1 MRNMI
6 FRPVFPVY
14 IVLSAMTVLLLL
26 RLLSLVRAGKPARV
40 TVAALVR
47 MLVLLAVLFCINLRP
62 MIPDRNVKAE
72 MKNVDVLFAIDT
84 TISMWALDY
93 NGSYERMSGV
103 LKDCRYIMDRLYGA
117 NFALVRFDNQAQVL
131 SPFTQDTKNVEDAL
145 STILAPDENYAKGS
159 DLSVPYHEMETLI
172 ASSRMKEDRK
182 TAVFFISDGEITN
195 GADRPSFTAFAKDVD
210 GGAVLGYGTTEGG
223 RMRLPSGRAF
233 MQDPATGNEAISV
246 LNEENLRAL
255 AADMEIDYIHMT
267 DSSQVDVVLEML
279 SMIGTVRPEK
289 TNFTA
294 YRDLY
299 PYLTFPFCVL
309 LALELLFLTR
319 KSRI

>member
-1 MRNMI
+1 MRDLI
-6 FRPVFPVY
+6 FRPVLPVH
-14 IVLSAMTVLLLL
+14 IVLGAMLLLLLL
-26 RLLSLVRAGKPARV
+26 RMLLLMRAGKPFRMCVLAVARM
-40 TVAALVR
+40 VA
-47 MLVLLAVLFCINLRP
+47 LLAVVFVINLRP
-62 MIPDRNVKAE
+62 MIPDRNIKAE
-72 MKNVDVLFAIDT
+72 MKNVDVMFVIDT

-93 NGSYERMSGV
+93 NGNYERMSGV

-117 NFALVRFDNQAQVL
+117 NFALIRFDNQAQVL

-145 STILAPDENYAKGS
+145 STILAPDENYARGS
-159 DLSVPYHEMETLI
+159 DLGVPYHEMENLLT
-172 ASSRMKEDRK
+172 SSRMKEDRK

-195 GADRPSFTAFAKDVD
+195 GAERPSFTTFAKDID
-210 GGAVLGYGTTEGG
+210 GGAVLGYGTVEGG

-233 MQDPATGNEAISV
+233 MRDPETGGEAISV

-255 AADMEIDYIHMT
+255 AGDMGIDYIHMA
-267 DSSQVDVVLEML
+267 DSSAVNTVLDML
-279 SMIGTVRPEK
+279 SVIGTVRPER

-299 PYLTFPFCVL
+299 PYLTFPLCVF

-319 KSRI
+319 KSRL

>member
-1 MRNMI
+1 MRNLI
-6 FRPVFPVY
+6 FRPVFPVH
-14 IVLSAMTVLLLL
+14 IVLAAMAVLVLLRVLF
-26 RLLSLVRAGKPARV
+26 LVRAGKPVRV
-40 TVAALVR
+40 TAAALIR
-47 MLVLLAVLFCINLRP
+47 MLVLLVTVFAINLRP
-62 MIPDRNVKAE
+62 MVPDRHVKAE

-93 NGSYERMSGV
+93 NGTYDRMSGV

-145 STILAPDENYAKGS
+145 STILAPDENYARGS
-159 DLSVPYHEMETLI
+159 DLGVPYHEMETLL

-195 GADRPSFTAFAKDVD
+195 GATLPSYSDFAKDID

-223 RMRLPSGRAF
+223 RMRLPSGRTF
-233 MQDPATGNEAISV
+233 LRDPLTGNEAISV
-246 LNEENLRAL
+246 LHEENLQAL
-255 AADMEIDYIHMT
+255 AADMGIDYIHMT
-267 DSSQVDVVLEML
+267 DSSNVDTVMEML
-279 SMIGTVRPEK
+279 SVIGTVRPEK

-299 PYLTFPFCVL
+299 PYLAFPVCAL
-309 LALELLFLTR
+309 LAFELLFLTR
-319 KSRI
+319 KSRL

>member
-1 MRNMI
+1 MNDLI

-14 IVLSAMTVLLLL
+14 MVLAAICLLVAL
-26 RLLSLVRAGKPARV
+26 RLLFLVRAGKPLRV
-40 TVAALVR
+40 TAAALLR
-47 MLVLLAVLFCINLRP
+47 MLLLLALVFSVNLRP

-93 NGSYERMSGV
+93 NGTYDRMSGV

-131 SPFTQDTKNVEDAL
+131 SPFSQDTKNVEDAL

-159 DLSVPYHEMETLI
+159 DLSVPYHEMENLI
-172 ASSRMKEDRK
+172 ASSRLKEDRK

-195 GADRPSFTAFAKDVD
+195 GAELPSYAAFQEDID

-223 RMRLPSGRAF
+223 QMLVPSGRTYLK
-233 MQDPATGNEAISV
+233 DKATGNNAISV
-246 LNEENLRAL
+246 LNEDNLRSL
-255 AADMEIDYIHMT
+255 AADMGIDYIHMT
-267 DSSQVDVVLEML
+267 ESSDVNPVLDML

-299 PYLTFPFCVL
+299 PYLTFPLGVFL
-309 LALELLFLTR
+309 LLELMFLTR

>member
-1 MRNMI
+1 MQDLI

-14 IVLSAMTVLLLL
+14 IVFAVMAVLVLLRILA
-26 RLLSLVRAGKPARV
+26 LVRAGKP
-40 TVAALVR
+40 VR
-47 MLVLLAVLFCINLRP
+47 MMATALIRMVVLLAVLFCINLRP

-72 MKNVDVLFAIDT
+72 MKNVDVMFVIDT

-93 NGSYERMSGV
+93 NGSYDRMSGV

-145 STILAPDENYAKGS
+145 STILAPDENYARGS
-159 DLSVPYHEMETLI
+159 DLSVPYHEMENLI

-195 GADRPSFTAFAKDVD
+195 GAERPSFTAFDRDID
-210 GGAVLGYGTTEGG
+210 GGAVLGYGTTVGG
-223 RMRLPSGRAF
+223 RMRLPSGNSF
-233 MQDPATGNEAISV
+233 MQDPVLGGDAISV

-255 AADMEIDYIHMT
+255 AVDMGIDYIHMT
-267 DSSQVDVVLEML
+267 ETSNVDTVLDML
-279 SMIGTVRPEK
+279 SVIGTVRPEK

-299 PYLTFPFCVL
+299 PYLTFPFCAL
-309 LALELLFLTR
+309 LAFELLFLTR
-319 KSRI
+319 KSRM